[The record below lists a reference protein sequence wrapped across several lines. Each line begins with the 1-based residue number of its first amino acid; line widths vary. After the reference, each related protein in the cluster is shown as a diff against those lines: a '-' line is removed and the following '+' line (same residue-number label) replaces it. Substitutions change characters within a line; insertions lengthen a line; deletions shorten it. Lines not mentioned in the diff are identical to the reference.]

1 MIKLVYIKDWTYADE
16 EHLKD
21 YKECE
26 FNEFHKDALIKA
38 MKYEDYNDMIKF
50 YYSRIYDS
58 IITLDINID
67 LIKKDELKRI

>member
-1 MIKLVYIKDWTYADE
+1 MRYTE
-16 EHLKD
+16 EELRNCLERRLKWYEEALK
-21 YKECE
+21 YK
-26 FNEFHKDALIKA
+26 NEYKDALIKA